1 MAMNFKRFI
10 FISALLLTVVLPLG
24 AQTMLFSLTNQVWR
38 YNQSNIDL
46 GTVWKDVN
54 YDDSGWPSGLGVFE
68 GKNGTVP
75 ASIAAVKHT
84 TLLLTNI
91 GRTNQTITYYFRTQ
105 FAFTNDPSTV
115 YLVATNLVD
124 DGAIFISMD
133 WKCNG
138 LA

>member
-75 ASIAAVKHT
+75 ADVGQKERRVFDRRDT
-84 TLLLTNI
+84 
-91 GRTNQTITYYFRTQ
+91 GRN
-105 FAFTNDPSTV
+105 
-115 YLVATNLVD
+115 
-124 DGAIFISMD
+124 
-133 WKCNG
+133 
-138 LA
+138 